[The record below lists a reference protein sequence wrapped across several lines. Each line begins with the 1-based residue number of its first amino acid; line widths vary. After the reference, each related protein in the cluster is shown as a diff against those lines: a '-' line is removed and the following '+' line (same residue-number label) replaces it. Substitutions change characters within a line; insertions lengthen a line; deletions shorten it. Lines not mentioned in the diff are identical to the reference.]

1 MPRCLLLLLLAVAL
15 PAPVAAQLF
24 EVDGDGTLQRLAGI
38 HAPAVGAMAPEAPAL
53 ETPAIAAPAKLQPL
67 FVAAAERYAISVSLL
82 HSIAARESGFRQ
94 ASVSPA
100 GAIGIMQLMPATA
113 RALGRN
119 PHDLADNILGGAAY
133 LRQLLDRFDGDIER
147 AIAAYNAGP
156 AAVSHYGG
164 VPPFAETRRY
174 LARNLDGLAAAS
186 LATMGVHP

>member
-1 MPRCLLLLLLAVAL
+1 MPRCVLLLLLAAAL
-15 PAPVAAQLF
+15 PAPAVAQLF
-24 EVDGDGTLQRLAGI
+24 EVDGAGALQRLAGI
-38 HAPAVGAMAPEAPAL
+38 DAPAPVPGTR
-53 ETPAIAAPAKLQPL
+53 ETPVIAAPAKLQPL
-67 FVAAAERYAISVSLL
+67 FAAAAARYAISASLL

-100 GAIGIMQLMPATA
+100 GAIGVMQLMPATA

-119 PHDLADNILGGAAY
+119 PHDLADNIFGGAAY
-133 LRQLLDRFDGDIER
+133 LRQLLDCFDGDIER

-186 LATMGVHP
+186 LAVSGDRP